1 MNFQSGET
9 LKNITITILDDSY
22 VEETEYFI
30 LKIESME
37 GDVTFSVSETIVA
50 VQDDDGKKLV
60 AFQIVIQ
67 SLKSDYGMRVC
78 ITVL

>member
-37 GDVTFSVSETIVA
+37 GDVTFSVSEAVVA
-50 VQDDDGKKLV
+50 IQDDDGKN
-60 AFQIVIQ
+60 
-67 SLKSDYGMRVC
+67 SNLKASSFSN
-78 ITVL
+78 